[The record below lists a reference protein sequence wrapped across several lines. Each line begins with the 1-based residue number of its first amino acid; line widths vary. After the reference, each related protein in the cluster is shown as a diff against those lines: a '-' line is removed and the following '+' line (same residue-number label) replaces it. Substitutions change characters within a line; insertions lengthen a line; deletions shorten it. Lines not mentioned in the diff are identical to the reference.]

1 MLSVPGLCW
10 AGSLFSI
17 SVLNKLMSNLN
28 SLTCARMASVKTNSW
43 HFPKSK
49 MAAGLVYCY
58 RSLCQFESFSWSI
71 HEGSKLFLCGPCSL
85 YISHWGHNE
94 VNSKRVFMKDRLL
107 YCKPQNTCY
116 FLPARYP
123 KYAYT
128 RYHPKTWVAGKT
140 TPLDKTLFTLREL

>member
-1 MLSVPGLCW
+1 MLSVPGLYW

-17 SVLNKLMSNLN
+17 SVLNKPMSNLN

-85 YISHWGHNE
+85 YISRRGHNE

-123 KYAYT
+123 KYAYS
-128 RYHPKTWVAGKT
+128 RYFPRT
-140 TPLDKTLFTLREL
+140 

>member
-1 MLSVPGLCW
+1 MIDRCFSSLYRISLTMLSDPGLYW

-28 SLTCARMASVKTNSW
+28 SLTRARMASVKTNSW

-58 RSLCQFESFSWSI
+58 RSPCQFESFSWSI
-71 HEGSKLFLCGPCSL
+71 HEGSKLFLRGPCSL
-85 YISHWGHNE
+85 FISRRGHNE
-94 VNSKRVFMKDRLL
+94 VYSKRVFMKDRLL

-128 RYHPKTWVAGKT
+128 RYHPKT
-140 TPLDKTLFTLREL
+140 